1 MPAPKTAPSTLPLP
15 PGRLGLPWIGETL
28 SFLRDPNFAT
38 KRQAQYGSLFKSRI
52 IGQPTVFFCGPEA
65 NAFLLSSH
73 ADCFSWRDGWPGTFQ
88 ELLGESL
95 FLQEGE
101 THLRNRRL
109 LMPAFHGK
117 ALASYF
123 STMVA
128 LSDSYL
134 ARWEKKQ
141 QLTWFLEFKKFTFEV
156 ASVLLVGSAPGHDET
171 DNTIG
176 TAESAETEAQIAQ
189 LASWFADL
197 TNGLFTLPIRWGP
210 TTYRKALRGRD
221 RLLSYIEQEITKRRQ
236 LLARLQTDP
245 TAALPTDVLTLLLQ
259 TEDDEGNRLSEAEI
273 KVQTLLM
280 LFAGHETTTSMLT
293 SLVMSL
299 AQNPDVLAKARAEQQ
314 AFPAE
319 SALTFEQ
326 IQQMPYLDQI
336 LKEVERQYP
345 PVGGGFRRVIKP
357 FNFNGYHVP
366 AGWLAL
372 YRIDAAHK
380 DERCY
385 TNPSDFDPD
394 RFSPERAEQKRY
406 DYSLVGFGGGP
417 RVCLGMAF
425 AKLEM
430 KIMAAQLLRR
440 YHWQLDADQDL
451 TMNPVP
457 SLRPADGLKVRFSKL
472 SFTA

>member
-1 MPAPKTAPSTLPLP
+1 
-15 PGRLGLPWIGETL
+15 
-28 SFLRDPNFAT
+28 
-38 KRQAQYGSLFKSRI
+38 
-52 IGQPTVFFCGPEA
+52 
-65 NAFLLSSH
+65 
-73 ADCFSWRDGWPGTFQ
+73 
-88 ELLGESL
+88 
-95 FLQEGE
+95 
-101 THLRNRRL
+101 
-109 LMPAFHGK
+109 
-117 ALASYF
+117 
-123 STMVA
+123 
-128 LSDSYL
+128 
-134 ARWEKKQ
+134 
-141 QLTWFLEFKKFTFEV
+141 
-156 ASVLLVGSAPGHDET
+156 
-171 DNTIG
+171 
-176 TAESAETEAQIAQ
+176 
-189 LASWFADL
+189 
-197 TNGLFTLPIRWGP
+197 
-210 TTYRKALRGRD
+210 
-221 RLLSYIEQEITKRRQ
+221 
-236 LLARLQTDP
+236 
-245 TAALPTDVLTLLLQ
+245 
-259 TEDDEGNRLSEAEI
+259 
-273 KVQTLLM
+273 
-280 LFAGHETTTSMLT
+280 MLT